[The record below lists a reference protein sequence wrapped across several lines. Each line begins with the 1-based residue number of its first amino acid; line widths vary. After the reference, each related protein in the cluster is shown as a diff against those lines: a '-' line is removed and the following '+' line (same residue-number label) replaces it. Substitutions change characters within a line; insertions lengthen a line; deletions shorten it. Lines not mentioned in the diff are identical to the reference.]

1 MKQDY
6 EIKFQQF
13 LNENQHLEFPFEEL
27 KRVLMD
33 YEGEEEKEEMDEEN
47 EGIIEKYLKALKFD
61 LEKDMA
67 EYNSW
72 EIEDFVE
79 DFENYKTN
87 KLSL

>member
-6 EIKFQQF
+6 EIKFKQF

-33 YEGEEEKEEMDEEN
+33 YDGN
-47 EGIIEKYLKALKFD
+47 EGIIEKYLEALKFD

-72 EIEDFVE
+72 KIEDFVE
-79 DFENYKTN
+79 DFENYKADKT
-87 KLSL
+87 SL

>member
-6 EIKFQQF
+6 EIKFKQF

-27 KRVLMD
+27 KQVLMD
-33 YEGEEEKEEMDEEN
+33 YDGN
-47 EGIIEKYLKALKFD
+47 EDIIEKYLESLKFD

-72 EIEDFVE
+72 KIEDFVE
-79 DFENYKTN
+79 DFENYKAD
-87 KLSL
+87 KMSL

>member
-33 YEGEEEKEEMDEEN
+33 YDGN
-47 EGIIEKYLKALKFD
+47 EGIIEKYLEALKFD

-72 EIEDFVE
+72 KIEDFVE
-79 DFENYKTN
+79 DFENYKADKT
-87 KLSL
+87 SL

>member
-27 KRVLMD
+27 KQVLMD
-33 YEGEEEKEEMDEEN
+33 YDGN
-47 EGIIEKYLKALKFD
+47 EGIIEKYLESLKFD

-72 EIEDFVE
+72 KIEDFVE
-79 DFENYKTN
+79 DFENYKADKT
-87 KLSL
+87 SL

>member
-6 EIKFQQF
+6 EIKFKQF

-27 KRVLMD
+27 KQVLMD
-33 YEGEEEKEEMDEEN
+33 YDGN
-47 EGIIEKYLKALKFD
+47 EGIIEKYLESLKFD

-72 EIEDFVE
+72 KIEDFVE
-79 DFENYKTN
+79 DFENYKADKT
-87 KLSL
+87 SL

>member
-33 YEGEEEKEEMDEEN
+33 YDGN
-47 EGIIEKYLKALKFD
+47 EGIIEKYLEALKFD
-61 LEKDMA
+61 LEKNMA

-72 EIEDFVE
+72 KIEDFVE
-79 DFENYKTN
+79 DFENYKADKT
-87 KLSL
+87 SL

>member
-6 EIKFQQF
+6 EIKFKQF

-27 KRVLMD
+27 KQVLMD
-33 YEGEEEKEEMDEEN
+33 YDGN
-47 EGIIEKYLKALKFD
+47 EGIIEKYLEALKFD

-72 EIEDFVE
+72 KIEDFVE
-79 DFENYKTN
+79 DFENYKADKT
-87 KLSL
+87 SL

>member
-6 EIKFQQF
+6 EIKFKQF

-27 KRVLMD
+27 KQVLMD
-33 YEGEEEKEEMDEEN
+33 YDGN
-47 EGIIEKYLKALKFD
+47 EDIIEKYLESLKFD

-72 EIEDFVE
+72 KIEDFVE
-79 DFENYKTN
+79 DFENYKADKT
-87 KLSL
+87 SL

>member
-27 KRVLMD
+27 KQVLMD
-33 YEGEEEKEEMDEEN
+33 YDGN
-47 EGIIEKYLKALKFD
+47 EGIIEKYLEALKFD

-72 EIEDFVE
+72 KIEDFVE
-79 DFENYKTN
+79 DFENYKADKT
-87 KLSL
+87 SL